1 MGWIVLNLKWRNKL
15 EVAAYIVVV
24 WLKINGENASEL
36 RDLHEPNYGRLV
48 RILMDKFKKHN
59 MSCVLV
65 CIWVE
70 KCIKVI
76 RFIEHNMELT
86 VWLKFKGNA
95 IELGGFRQSIFSCL
109 YILVVNFQY
118 FMLVYIFLFLFI
130 F

>member
-1 MGWIVLNLKWRNKL
+1 MGWIVLKLKWRNKL

-76 RFIEHNMELT
+76 RFMEHNMELT

-95 IELGGFRQSIFSCL
+95 IELGGFK
-109 YILVVNFQY
+109 Y
-118 FMLVYIFLFLFI
+118 FMLVYIPNNNLVVSVNLFSHVFI

>member
-1 MGWIVLNLKWRNKL
+1 M
-15 EVAAYIVVV
+15 AAYIVVV

-76 RFIEHNMELT
+76 RFMEHNMELT

-95 IELGGFRQSIFSCL
+95 IELGGFK
-109 YILVVNFQY
+109 Y
-118 FMLVYIFLFLFI
+118 FMLVYIPNNNLVVSVNLFSHVFI

>member
-1 MGWIVLNLKWRNKL
+1 M
-15 EVAAYIVVV
+15 ATYIVVV

-59 MSCVLV
+59 M
-65 CIWVE
+65 
-70 KCIKVI
+70 
-76 RFIEHNMELT
+76 ELN

-95 IELGGFRQSIFSCL
+95 TELGGFK
-109 YILVVNFQY
+109 Y
-118 FMLVYIFLFLFI
+118 FMLVYIPNNNLVVSVNLFSHVFI